1 MPAHIVV
8 VHDHP
13 AFVDRVVTALTTA
26 GYDVAAF
33 MSTMRAI
40 EALEA
45 AQHIEVLIT
54 RVLFPMGQPN
64 GAALARMARMKRTG
78 VKVLFT
84 ALPET
89 QEHTVGVGEFLPA
102 PVVTSDIVEMVG
114 KMLTEQDG

>member
-8 VHDHP
+8 VHDDP
-13 AFVDRVVTALTTA
+13 AFIERVVTALTAA

-33 MSTMRAI
+33 TNTIRAI
-40 EALEA
+40 GALEA

-64 GAALARMARMKRTG
+64 GVALARMARMKRTG

-102 PVVTSDIVEMVG
+102 PVATSDIVEMVG
-114 KMLTEQDG
+114 KMLSEPDR